1 MGRVR
6 HQPGRPTLV
15 PDLRFVRG
23 LQRVAAVVVWCAIAL
38 GCTEALAAESARI
51 TNLTVKTNRERV
63 IVSAS
68 LVQGLPA
75 DVGDEL
81 QHGIGK
87 TLYYYVVLKRH
98 VPLWMDEEL
107 DSSTVRFRI
116 WYDLVKRQFVVAQ
129 RREGSE
135 IRQTAD
141 RLEDVNRLISHIHDV
156 TIPFTAPPRRSGTYY
171 YISVRAEMRSAKL
184 PVYLEYF
191 FFFLPV
197 AQISTPWTDSPPLP
211 VETAARP

>member
-1 MGRVR
+1 MGSVR
-6 HQPGRPTLV
+6 HQPGRPT
-15 PDLRFVRG
+15 PAPAIRFVRG
-23 LQRVAAVVVWCAIAL
+23 LRRVAGVVVCCACAL

-51 TNLTVKTNRERV
+51 TNLTVKTGRAHV
-63 IVSAS
+63 TVSAS

-75 DVGDEL
+75 DVGNEL
-81 QHGIGK
+81 QQGISK
-87 TLYYYVVLKRH
+87 ILYYYVVLKRH

-116 WYDLVKRQFVVAQ
+116 WYDLVKRQFVVAHRQ
-129 RREGSE
+129 GDTET
-135 IRQTAD
+135 RQTVD
-141 RLEDVNRLISHIHDV
+141 RLEDVNRLISQIHDV
-156 TIPFTAPPRRSGTYY
+156 TIPFTAPSQRGNTYY

-197 AQISTPWTDSPPLP
+197 AQISTPWTDSSPIPL
-211 VETAARP
+211 EAARP